1 MVKVIVA
8 GYKGRMGSTA
18 AQMVIDNPDFE
29 LVGVYDARSG
39 EQNLGEDDRFKG
51 QDVPAFHDL

>member
-18 AQMVIDNPDFE
+18 AQMVVIILIFE
-29 LVGVYDARSG
+29 LVGVYDARG
-39 EQNLGEDDRFKG
+39 EGKI
-51 QDVPAFHDL
+51 